1 MLNSLTIFLAF
12 IIFLLFGY
20 ASLLR
25 LLTKR
30 EFGSLSAQALFSG
43 IRDVRVLS
51 SLGSSAFFVSMP
63 ATSLLLFWGW
73 APALLWLVIFHLLV
87 ESLFQLQYTTT
98 EQDYS
103 LAELLVRTGEPRTA
117 LLESLLVQSFF
128 ILLMSTVVALL
139 ATLVDKQS
147 GLLFALIALFPA
159 QQLLRGANLSVPL
172 LVKSLSAAA
181 VLSIGV
187 LLAHKLGFGIYGDW
201 PLLGG
206 VFGESMSWLRIN
218 NQTFMAGTLVIVSFL
233 LAEKTAFQKDV
244 ATLAGGF
251 IVLLIVVM
259 TARLI
264 WLRPLMDAPLN
275 AVQSG
280 ASEIPMFISLCL
292 FSFAGLGALLIRLL
306 NDETN
311 YDDAN
316 TSAACFG
323 RLQSES
329 FVQLIFIMVLVL
341 ILATALGIGSWKTHY
356 LEWSSTASFIDHLN
370 LAISSTLQLVHG
382 SLKNGTFAHTMIM
395 VGMCIAGVSFLMMC
409 VSRFKIT
416 RHNKGEDTSLRDVL
430 MSNKIPQSI
439 VIFLLSC
446 YFVDRGVSISVWL
459 LVGAL
464 SWSLI
469 VHLMLGIT
477 RDMQEASMARSIYGA
492 VCIGLIVLG
501 VVQITWL
508 ALHWFSQGQYVLLT
522 AGLLILMIG
531 LILWWKSVWTVVAR
545 FSQGANKTLF
555 EDE

>member
-30 EFGSLSAQALFSG
+30 EFGSLSARALFSG
-43 IRDVRVLS
+43 IRDARVLS

-73 APALLWLVIFHLLV
+73 GPALLWLVVFHLLV

-128 ILLMSTVVALL
+128 ILLMSSVVALL
-139 ATLVDKQS
+139 ATLIDKQS

-159 QQLLRGANLSVPL
+159 QQLFRGANISVPL
-172 LVKSLSAAA
+172 PIKSLSAAA
-181 VLSIGV
+181 VISIGV
-187 LLAHKLGFGIYGDW
+187 LFAHKLGFGIYGDW
-201 PLLGG
+201 QILGG
-206 VFGESMSWLRIN
+206 ALGGSMDWLRIN
-218 NQTFMAGTLVIVSFL
+218 NQTFMAGVLVTVSFL

-251 IVLLIVVM
+251 IVLLIAVM
-259 TARLI
+259 TIRLV

-280 ASEIPMFISLCL
+280 TSEIPMFIYLCL

-323 RLQSES
+323 RLQIES
-329 FVQLIFIMVLVL
+329 FVQLIFIMMLVLV
-341 ILATALGIGSWKTHY
+341 LATALGIGSWKTHY
-356 LEWSSTASFIDHLN
+356 LEWSGSASFIDHLN

-416 RHNKGEDTSLRDVL
+416 RHHKGEDSSLSDVL
-430 MSNKIPQSI
+430 MSNKVPQSI

-446 YFVDRGVSISVWL
+446 YLVDRGVDVSVWL

-464 SWSLI
+464 SWSLV

-477 RDMQEASMARSIYGA
+477 RDMQEASLARSVYGA
-492 VCIGLIVLG
+492 VCIALIVLG
-501 VVQITWL
+501 VFQVTWL
-508 ALHWFSQGQYVLLT
+508 ALHWLSQGQYFLMIT
-522 AGLLILMIG
+522 AILILVIG
-531 LILWWKSVWTVVAR
+531 LILWWNSVWTVVGR
-545 FSQGANKTLF
+545 FSQGADKRLF
-555 EDE
+555 EGE